1 MFAFFGCN
9 KAHGNPKMSTSH
21 RQIVSVRGVLS
32 HACLRKANWDI
43 GMVTGFCHS
52 PGIAEDYIKLPPIPV
67 PRKLMVAARHGTPQ
81 TLLGNLHSLGQDM
94 ELEASRSDPNPL
106 ATYGFLGM
114 AFRGYLETLPP
125 CRSDIKQHSCG
136 NETQ

>member
-1 MFAFFGCN
+1 GNARIVTAVIRDVGKAASHQAEERISGKMFAFFGCN

-52 PGIAEDYIKLPPIPV
+52 PGIAVFPV
-67 PRKLMVAARHGTPQ
+67 TSLRPWEI
-81 TLLGNLHSLGQDM
+81 LHPSQ
-94 ELEASRSDPNPL
+94 
-106 ATYGFLGM
+106 
-114 AFRGYLETLPP
+114 
-125 CRSDIKQHSCG
+125 
-136 NETQ
+136 